1 MSKKYKIRSGVLVG
15 ARGAGRE
22 TEIGTWHK
30 NSGCIAV
37 RPSDGRNTNY
47 LIHSASEFLA
57 CFARKPGARQIE
69 KIIEKGFETL
79 KFSRVIVA
87 K

>member
-1 MSKKYKIRSGVLVG
+1 MKAYKIRSGVLVG

-22 TEIGTWHK
+22 TQIGTWHK

-37 RPSDGRNTNY
+37 RPSDGRTSNY
-47 LIHSASEFLA
+47 LIHSEAEFRA
-57 CFARKPGARQIE
+57 CFARLPGARQIE

-79 KFSRVIVA
+79 KFNRVIVA